1 VSEETQPQAKDP
13 ELQAMAALAR
23 YLDPLDRSARDRV
36 LAWGRA
42 RYVDRPSPE
51 FEIGDVDGFYNYC
64 QALAAAAKEV
74 GGMSA
79 NEILDTSQKLL
90 EWKREQ
96 EMAAAVD
103 VAQETK
109 T

>member
-1 VSEETQPQAKDP
+1 MSEDA
-13 ELQAMAALAR
+13 ELQAMDALAR

-51 FEIGDVDGFYNYC
+51 FEIGDVDGFYKYC
-64 QALAAAAKEV
+64 MGLSAAAKEV

-79 NEILDTSQKLL
+79 HEILDIAQKLL
-90 EWKREQ
+90 AWKREQ
-96 EMAAAVD
+96 ETTQADTGDAA
-103 VAQETK
+103 
-109 T
+109 